1 VQSALSR
8 VKAKQSIG
16 KIISVKAGEEPD
28 NAAAIAARKKRK
40 EEVRAKQAAK
50 LAQQKALEA
59 SSENI
64 ASESKDADPRKA
76 AVAAALARVK
86 AKKAQQAN
94 ETTSTVET
102 PAQNVEVE

>member
-40 EEVRAKQAAK
+40 EEVRAKK
-50 LAQQKALEA
+50 EAQQAQAETTIDKAPAQNAET
-59 SSENI
+59 E
-64 ASESKDADPRKA
+64 EVDPRKA
-76 AVAAALARVK
+76 AVAAAIARVK
-86 AKKAQQAN
+86 
-94 ETTSTVET
+94 
-102 PAQNVEVE
+102 